1 MDPIQ
6 ILSLGVALGVKV
18 LIALNSAWN
27 LLNFR
32 SGLIKSL
39 VSQGHQVVLAAP
51 ADEHVASLTALGA
64 SFVDLPM
71 RSHGTNPL
79 ADLWVLG
86 RFVRL
91 LNSERPDVMLAYTAK
106 PNIYGGL
113 AAHCLGIPVINNIA
127 GLGSVFIREGWL
139 TRLLEALY
147 RLALT
152 RSRRVFFQNPDDE
165 QLFLSKGLV
174 RLGQTTL
181 LPGSGVDLKRFQPVP
196 LPSTQSTNKEPSQR
210 RFVFLMVARLLG
222 DKGVHEYVEAA
233 GLLRDRYPMAQF
245 ALLGFIDRSNPN
257 AVTSE
262 RLSAWVRSGV
272 LSYWGSSSDVRTE
285 LALADCVVLPS
296 YREGTPRTLLEAAA
310 MGRPLI
316 ATDVP
321 GCREVVCDGVNGLLC
336 KPREATDLARQME
349 AILCMS
355 QERIQKMAEASR
367 QLVQARFDEQI
378 VIEQYKQAISALA

>member
-1 MDPIQ
+1 M
-6 ILSLGVALGVKV
+6 KV

-32 SGLIKSL
+32 SGLIKAL

-51 ADEHVASLTALGA
+51 ADEHVPALTALGA

-79 ADLWVLG
+79 ADLWLLW

-91 LNSERPDVMLAYTAK
+91 LGSERPDVLLTYTAK
-106 PNIYGGL
+106 PNVYGSL
-113 AAHCLGIPVINNIA
+113 AAHWLGIPVVNNIA
-127 GLGSVFIREGWL
+127 GLGAVFIREGWL
-139 TRLLEALY
+139 ARLLEGLY

-165 QLFLSKGLV
+165 QLFLLKGLV
-174 RLGQTTL
+174 RLGQTAL

-196 LPSTQSTNKEPSQR
+196 LPCAQSANKQPGQR
-210 RFVFLMVARLLG
+210 QFVFLMVARLLG
-222 DKGVHEYVEAA
+222 DKGVYEYAQAA
-233 GLLRDRYPMAQF
+233 GLLRDRYPWAEF
-245 ALLGFIDRSNPN
+245 ALLGFLDKSNPN
-257 AVTSE
+257 AVTPE

-272 LSYWGSSSDVRTE
+272 LSYWGSSSDVRSE
-285 LALADCVVLPS
+285 LAQADCVVLPS

-336 KPREATDLARQME
+336 KPKEAADLARQME
-349 AILCMS
+349 AILCMP
-355 QERIQKMAEASR
+355 QQRIQKMAEASR
-367 QLVQARFDEQI
+367 QWVQARFDEQI
-378 VIEQYKQAISALA
+378 VIEQYRQAINALV

>member
-1 MDPIQ
+1 
-6 ILSLGVALGVKV
+6 VALGVKV

-51 ADEHVASLTALGA
+51 ADEHVPLLTSLGA

-79 ADLWVLG
+79 ADLSLLW
-86 RFVRL
+86 RFMRL
-91 LNSERPDVMLAYTAK
+91 LSSERPDVMLTYTAK

-127 GLGSVFIREGWL
+127 GLGSVFIREGWFA
-139 TRLLEALY
+139 RLLGALY

-165 QLFLSKGLV
+165 QLFLNKRFV
-174 RLGQTTL
+174 RPGQTAL

-196 LPSTQSTNKEPSQR
+196 LPSAQSANQASGQR
-210 RFVFLMVARLLG
+210 QFVFLMVARLLG
-222 DKGVHEYVEAA
+222 DKGVYEYVEAA
-233 GLLRDRYPMAQF
+233 GLLRDRYPMTQF
-245 ALLGFIDRSNPN
+245 ALLGFIDKSNPN
-257 AVTSE
+257 AVTQE

-316 ATDVP
+316 ATDVH

-336 KPREATDLARQME
+336 KPREAADLARQME

-367 QLVQARFDEQI
+367 QLAQARFDEQI